1 MKNLII
7 TLSILF
13 SSAAYSQFHIG
24 ASGAMD
30 VENDMAKLGVGIN
43 YMVLPK
49 VTLGAGLMI
58 SPFETDGD
66 YEIMYNIKYNIGRF
80 NIAAGLMDMKMQSES
95 NMSMNTNM
103 GMNMDMDGTE
113 PYFGIDYKLFKN
125 KNFKVFYNHSEM
137 MKTIGIMTPIFNIGK
152 KHMDH
157 KMMDHSNM
165 NHDNPIS
172 QLEKTIC
179 ENQTYC

>member
-30 VENDMAKLGVGIN
+30 VENDIAKLGVGIN

-58 SPFETDGD
+58 TPFETDGD
-66 YEIMYNIKYNIGRF
+66 YEIMYNIKYNNQDMMLVNRSLVIGCDENGDSKDCVSTVEDIKGR
-80 NIAAGLMDMKMQSES
+80 IKWGIP
-95 NMSMNTNM
+95 SMWSM
-103 GMNMDMDGTE
+103 YG
-113 PYFGIDYKLFKN
+113 
-125 KNFKVFYNHSEM
+125 
-137 MKTIGIMTPIFNIGK
+137 
-152 KHMDH
+152 
-157 KMMDHSNM
+157 
-165 NHDNPIS
+165 
-172 QLEKTIC
+172 
-179 ENQTYC
+179 